1 MILEFITGQKYSRTD
16 LKIKIIMASNKV
28 AKSLEGLDSTTVI
41 RFKLEKSIQVKPI
54 LLGKIL
60 TNTN

>member
-28 AKSLEGLDSTTVI
+28 GKSLGALDNITLI
-41 RFKLEKSIQVKPI
+41 RYKLEKSIQVRPI

-60 TNTN
+60 TNIN